1 MTGTANHSDIR
12 KYFPFERRNPFFIRM
27 TVSLASLV
35 VVMGGIVRDGYKL
48 DNSFCGSFL
57 LLEDRI
63 HALINGY
70 RQQFTI
76 YHVI

>member
-1 MTGTANHSDIR
+1 L
-12 KYFPFERRNPFFIRM
+12 FFIRM
-27 TVSLASLV
+27 TVRLASLV

-57 LLEDRI
+57 RAEDRM

-70 RQQFTI
+70 RQQFII

>member
-1 MTGTANHSDIR
+1 
-12 KYFPFERRNPFFIRM
+12 M

-48 DNSFCGSFL
+48 DISFCGSFL
-57 LLEDRI
+57 LLEDRT

-70 RQQFTI
+70 WQQFII

>member
-1 MTGTANHSDIR
+1 MTVTASHSDIR
-12 KYFPFERRNPFFIRM
+12 KYFPSERKKPVFIRM

-57 LLEDRI
+57 QLEDRMY
-63 HALINGY
+63 ALINGY
-70 RQQFTI
+70 RQQFII